1 MADIVELGDIMALAT
16 TVDFVLQTIG
26 FANDDERV
34 SIRAAGLEQFEDFRY
49 LTEKD
54 IRDMAEEFGKRTMA
68 NGRIVFGLGRTKK
81 LIGAMHWVQDC
92 YRSNDPPESVAFNE
106 QALYEALSLSQV
118 RKADIDLVATNAKA
132 VEPGKFKDER
142 KWPEWEKAFANYLA
156 VIPGV
161 TGIPLSYVIREHDV
175 PENGREYSS
184 LTDRM
189 IARASLQGQFFVA
202 DAKRVHNLLLG
213 FLQGENTE
221 NWIRSVARYQDG
233 RREMEALRRHYAGE
247 GNSTR
252 RIADA
257 KQIQQSLHYKSER
270 ALSFSKFLD
279 SLQRMFTIFE
289 DEGEPL
295 TERAKVDELLT
306 RVQNSA
312 LAAAVAQLRY
322 QLNTT
327 GVTFTV
333 AANHLNSEVS
343 QTPDYRISRR
353 VSATST
359 NSTNGRSGGR
369 GGGRGGR
376 GNGRGNYGRGRG
388 GKSGRGDRVEKTTY
402 YSPAEWE
409 KLSFEERDRIRKER
423 DKKGEPGGMKRS
435 ISEMTTKQ
443 LTTALIS
450 SIQKASAI
458 EEVKEDTTSK
468 KASSNA
474 GDSFGGR
481 ESAKRAKMD

>member
-1 MADIVELGDIMALAT
+1 
-16 TVDFVLQTIG
+16 
-26 FANDDERV
+26 
-34 SIRAAGLEQFEDFRY
+34 
-49 LTEKD
+49 
-54 IRDMAEEFGKRTMA
+54 MAEEFGKRTMA
-68 NGRIVFGLGRTKK
+68 NGRIVFGLGRTTK

-161 TGIPLSYVIREHDV
+161 TGIPLSYVIREHDA
-175 PENGREYSS
+175 PENRREYSS

-233 RREMEALRRHYAGE
+233 RRDMEALRRHYAGE

-295 TERAKVDELLT
+295 TERAKVDAFNPRAELCT
-306 RVQNSA
+306 CSCGCSTQ
-312 LAAAVAQLRY
+312 
-322 QLNTT
+322 
-327 GVTFTV
+327 
-333 AANHLNSEVS
+333 VS
-343 QTPDYRISRR
+343 IKYHRCHIHSCC
-353 VSATST
+353 
-359 NSTNGRSGGR
+359 
-369 GGGRGGR
+369 
-376 GNGRGNYGRGRG
+376 
-388 GKSGRGDRVEKTTY
+388 
-402 YSPAEWE
+402 
-409 KLSFEERDRIRKER
+409 
-423 DKKGEPGGMKRS
+423 
-435 ISEMTTKQ
+435 
-443 LTTALIS
+443 
-450 SIQKASAI
+450 
-458 EEVKEDTTSK
+458 
-468 KASSNA
+468 
-474 GDSFGGR
+474 
-481 ESAKRAKMD
+481 